1 MRTSL
6 DDCIAKTIG
15 RLCELMKRDG
25 MDADRLMAF
34 ELQLGRLIGGER
46 VENARALV
54 AAVRRVGAVRVAN
67 RLRVGK
73 RAIYSRRT
81 KALAKLCT

>member
-6 DDCIAKTIG
+6 DECIAKTIG

-25 MDADRLMAF
+25 MGADRLMAF

-54 AAVRRVGAVRVAN
+54 AAVRRSGGYRIAQ
-67 RLRVGK
+67 
-73 RAIYSRRT
+73 SRRLGKT
-81 KALAKLCT
+81 TVYRQRATALAKLSR